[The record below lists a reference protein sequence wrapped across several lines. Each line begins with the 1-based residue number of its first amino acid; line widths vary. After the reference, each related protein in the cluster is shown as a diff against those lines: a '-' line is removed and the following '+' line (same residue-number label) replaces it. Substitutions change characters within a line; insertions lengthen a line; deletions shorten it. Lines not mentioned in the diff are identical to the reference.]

1 MQALKAVSAIFLY
14 QQMIALETLRKMLF
28 TYLIK
33 RFCHFQDIQIYVFLS
48 STLFPQSLLEKMIE
62 INS

>member
-14 QQMIALETLRKMLF
+14 QQMIVLKTLRKMLF
-28 TYLIK
+28 IYLIK
-33 RFCHFQDIQIYVFLS
+33 RFCHFQGIQIYVFLS